1 MILNQLRNQ
10 LLLWAGS
17 EHFTVRVNDELLRLP
32 RRLYR
37 QIGVDLGMRRGIYF
51 EVPVMAGLRRILRP
65 GDCVFDAGCSYGIIT
80 CLISR
85 MVQPGGAVHAFEANP
100 DVLTWT
106 RHIVSHNLPSQSVH
120 FVSSCLADHSEGAT
134 DFYAVPDKS
143 SVASTRNKDILHFHP
158 DSQRVSV
165 PLLSLDDYCARSGA
179 IPRCIK
185 LDVEG
190 SEYLVLKGA
199 RRLLETHRPA
209 LLIETHGLEIDG
221 IGGSVAELCRLLRD
235 ARYHLQYPISGQ
247 QVTDEDYVRK
257 HASQIG
263 YLLAT

>member
-1 MILNQLRNQ
+1 MILNQ

-17 EHFTVRVNDELLRLP
+17 KNFTVRVNDELLRLP
-32 RRLYR
+32 RLLYR
-37 QIGVDLGMRRGIYF
+37 QIGVDLGMRRGTYF

-65 GDCVFDAGCSYGIIT
+65 GDCVFDAGCSYGILT

-85 MVQPGGAVHAFEANP
+85 MVQPGGSVHAFEANP
-100 DVLTWT
+100 EVLSWT
-106 RHIVSHNLPSQSVH
+106 RRIVAENVPPATVH
-120 FVSSCLADHSEGAT
+120 FVSACLADHSHGAA
-134 DFYAVPDKS
+134 DFFAVPDKS

-158 DSQRVSV
+158 DSHRVSV
-165 PLLSLDDYCARSGA
+165 PLLSFDDYCARSGV

-190 SEYLVLKGA
+190 SEYLALKGA
-199 RRLLETHRPA
+199 RRLLETHRPT

-235 ARYHLQYPISGQ
+235 TRYEIKDPISNQ
-247 QVTDEDYVRK
+247 TLTDESYIRN
-257 HASQIG
+257 HQSAIG

>member
-1 MILNQLRNQ
+1 MILNQ

-17 EHFTVRVNDELLRLP
+17 QHFTVRVNDELLRLP

-37 QIGVDLGMRRGIYF
+37 QIGVDLGMRRGTYF

-65 GDCVFDAGCSYGIIT
+65 GDCVFDAGCSYGILT

-85 MVQPGGAVHAFEANP
+85 IVQPGGSIHAFEANP
-100 DVLTWT
+100 DVLSWT
-106 RHIVSHNLPSQSVH
+106 RRIVADNIPSGNVH
-120 FVSSCLADHSEGAT
+120 FVSACLADHSTGTAE
-134 DFYAVPDKS
+134 FYAVPNKS

-158 DSQRVSV
+158 DSRRVSV
-165 PLLSLDDYCARSGA
+165 PLLSLDDYCARAGVT
-179 IPRCIK
+179 PRCIK

-190 SEYLVLKGA
+190 SEFLALQGA

-221 IGGSVAELCRLLRD
+221 IGGSVGELCRLLRD
-235 ARYHLQYPISGQ
+235 ARYNLQDPISNQ
-247 QVTDEDYVRK
+247 PVTDEEYIRE